1 MARNRAHWK
10 SFSLEENLDEW
21 IKPLVEQKTLGFV
34 SKAEFQTQAIR
45 EKVERYIELG
55 IHPWSRY
62 RTETKPTAHLPVGVM
77 AAVALAAV
85 TGLALI
91 EPSTTGLLVDPLA
104 GYQPLS
110 LYERYHILV
119 DFLLFSALFISA
131 AYVTIGRR
139 FGHSGIAVSLG
150 LILAV
155 AMTAAEPVFGFS
167 VRSFG
172 TLAVLVLLSLTG
184 LALYQGMTGFGLK
197 RVPAAFLGTLLVLLG
212 VVVYA
217 PSLSNV
223 MQPWLAIGLTTSLI
237 YLIYRIVRFAANR
250 DATVTEQEPFQP
262 RPLPTPPDVA
272 YAPPVPVIDEKT
284 ATKALLRGITR
295 DARKDSSQI
304 AGELAYLL
312 KLLDRIEHPATRQLI
327 ARKLE
332 EVPPKVHALRS
343 RLGELH
349 RQASKV
355 VSFHREAYA
364 GIAKQLGKMTREQ
377 RVAVKDIVAREIEQ
391 NKLADRLQA
400 LEEAVA
406 RIEHELEADIDMA
419 AALIRQGLID
429 DARTVLAKAITR
441 EREAEKTLKQMEA
454 VENALA
460 EVVQAVREELTGAA
474 GGA

>member
-1 MARNRAHWK
+1 MPRSRAHWK

-45 EKVERYIELG
+45 EKVEWYIELG
-55 IHPWSRY
+55 VHPWSRY
-62 RTETKPTAHLPVGVM
+62 HPETKPTTATTHLPSAVM
-77 AAVALAAV
+77 VAVALAAIA
-85 TGLALI
+85 GLAILQ
-91 EPSTTGLLVDPLA
+91 PATTGLVVDPLA
-104 GYQPLS
+104 GYEPLS
-110 LYERYHILV
+110 LYERYHILA

-150 LILAV
+150 IMLAV
-155 AMTAAEPVFGFS
+155 AMTAAEPVLGFS

-172 TLAVLVLLSLTG
+172 TLAVFVLLLLTG
-184 LALYQGMTGFGLK
+184 AALYQGLTGFGLK
-197 RVPAAFLGTLLVLLG
+197 RLPAAFLGVLLVLLG

-217 PSLSNV
+217 PGLSNI
-223 MQPWLAIGLTTSLI
+223 MQPWLAIGLTVSLI
-237 YLIYRIVRFAANR
+237 YLIYRIVQFAANR
-250 DATVTEQEPFQP
+250 DASQP
-262 RPLPTPPDVA
+262 RLALPTLPQTETVS
-272 YAPPVPVIDEKT
+272 APPVPVGDERT

-304 AGELAYLL
+304 AGELTYLL

-332 EVPPKVHALRS
+332 EVPPKVHGLRS

-364 GIAKQLGKMTREQ
+364 GIAKQLGKMTHEQ
-377 RVAVKDIVAREIEQ
+377 RIAVKDIVSRELEQ
-391 NKLADRLQA
+391 NKLADRLQT

-406 RIEHELEADIDMA
+406 RTEHELEADTDMA
-419 AALIRQGLID
+419 ATLIRQGLIN
-429 DARTVLAKAITR
+429 DARTVLARAIAR
-441 EREAEKTLKQMEA
+441 EREAEKTLKDMEA
-454 VENALA
+454 VEGALGD
-460 EVVQAVREELTGAA
+460 VVQAVREELLGEI

>member
-1 MARNRAHWK
+1 MPRNRAHWK

-45 EKVERYIELG
+45 EKLEKYIELG
-55 IHPWSRY
+55 IHPWSRH
-62 RTETKPTAHLPVGVM
+62 RAETKPIQHLPVGIMLV
-77 AAVALAAV
+77 VALASVA
-85 TGLALI
+85 GLAFLQ
-91 EPSTTGLLVDPLA
+91 PATTGMVVDLLA

-110 LYERYHILV
+110 LYERYHILA

-139 FGHSGIAVSLG
+139 FGHPGIAVSLG
-150 LILAV
+150 VMLAV
-155 AMTAAEPVFGFS
+155 AMTAAEPVLGFS

-172 TLAVLVLLSLTG
+172 TLAVLVLLLLTG
-184 LALYQGMTGFGLK
+184 AALYQGLTGFGLK
-197 RVPAAFLGTLLVLLG
+197 RLPAAFLAVLLVLLG

-217 PSLSNV
+217 PGLSNM
-223 MQPWLAIGLTTSLI
+223 MQPWLAIGLTVSLI
-237 YLIYRIVRFAANR
+237 YLIYRIVQFAANR
-250 DATVTEQEPFQP
+250 DASTN
-262 RPLPTPPDVA
+262 VA
-272 YAPPVPVIDEKT
+272 PSASQGYGLSISPPVPVRDEKD
-284 ATKALLRGITR
+284 ATKTLLRGITR
-295 DARKDSSQI
+295 DARKDSTQI

-312 KLLDRIEHPATRQLI
+312 KLLDQIEHPATRQLI

-377 RVAVKDIVAREIEQ
+377 KTAVKDIVARELEQ
-391 NKLADRLQA
+391 NKLADRLQT
-400 LEEAVA
+400 LEEVVA
-406 RIEHELEADIDMA
+406 RVEHELEADTDMA
-419 AALIRQGLID
+419 ATLIRQGLLD
-429 DARTVLAKAITR
+429 DARAVLTKAIAR
-441 EREAEKTLKQMEA
+441 EREADKTLKEMEA
-454 VENALA
+454 VENALGD
-460 EVVQAVREELTGAA
+460 VVQAVREELDGGT